1 MNPWPYIRAILGPGS
16 HWMRSHDDLDRA
28 IARAERDRQLE
39 AADHLR
45 LIQEQIDIVNC
56 DEPKKTPLI

>member
-1 MNPWPYIRAILGPGS
+1 
-16 HWMRSHDDLDRA
+16 MRSHEDLDRA